1 MAKLFDL
8 KLTSFVLVALM
19 GMVPLHA
26 RGESA
31 DSIPTVDLDEF
42 VVEASNIV
50 TNNRGYRIRSIDSKL
65 KKGKSIQEILPYLPN
80 LSVREDAIQINGITA
95 NEIKIDGR
103 TVYSLSELR
112 DLSAD
117 MIESVV
123 VNYASGAGKITD
135 NVGGTIEIRLKEAPP
150 KGYYG
155 NIQGG
160 YTKPFDANSNIG
172 NVSGNI
178 SMRSGKVNLFEGI
191 STGLSDITDTYS
203 SVLYSVA
210 ESPTGVVDYDGT
222 TRYKTKSLNNN
233 LGLGYNISKS
243 HLVSLNN
250 QTYLRRRDTE
260 DTPDSRMENS
270 LFSKNNIFSNVLSVN
285 YDGKLNE
292 ATDRLLFTMDWLYHH
307 EKEEQLLKN
316 SLDEPY
322 SADRKNKSNFLKGSF
337 GYTHVF
343 PSNHLL
349 SAGISCNY
357 FDIRTDNFSDR
368 DVQTIRAF
376 TPLVYTSMEGNW
388 GTFGYYAGLNWQMN
402 TVKMV
407 SGGRITQNSVN
418 PTVQLSFPIW
428 RNNRNNLVIIYKHIL
443 DNIPYDALSDK
454 QVWMDSYNY
463 YVGNTALKA
472 PTEHYASVGVSLF
485 NNFLNLNGTYM
496 RDVNT
501 IFWQTFN
508 DPDNVNVLYTKPV
521 NISPVNIYALRA
533 EVNYRPFDCWMIKGI
548 ARVALN
554 TENFKMNG
562 ITYDTPRLR
571 QYYSIYSSLSLK
583 NDWGG
588 YLNAYIEPTYRY
600 FDNIYRWVYQIDC
613 SVYKTFLNNRL
624 QLILNV
630 TPLGRRR
637 TLERRSD
644 SHTVS
649 MKYTGPVQ
657 TAGLRVVWYF
667 SGGKKNID
675 IDIHQ
680 SSLDYQELKSN

>member
-1 MAKLFDL
+1 MCMAKLFDL
-8 KLTSFVLVALM
+8 KLIAFVLAALM
-19 GMVPLHA
+19 GMVPLYA

-31 DSIPTVDLDEF
+31 DSIPTIDLDEF

-50 TNNRGYRIRSIDSKL
+50 TNTRGYRIRSIDGKL

-80 LSVREDAIQINGITA
+80 LSLHDGALQINGIAA

-103 TVYSLSELR
+103 KVYDLSELK

-117 MIESVV
+117 IIESVE
-123 VNYASGAGKITD
+123 VNYTSGADKITN
-135 NVGGTIEIRLKEAPP
+135 NVGGTIEIHLKEVPP

-155 NIQGG
+155 NIQAVFA
-160 YTKPFDANSNIG
+160 KPFDANSNTE

-178 SMRSGKVNLFEGI
+178 SMRSGQLNLFDGI
-191 STGLSDITDTYS
+191 STGLYDIKDTYH
-203 SVLYSVA
+203 SVL
-210 ESPTGVVDYDGT
+210 ESPTDVVDYDGAS
-222 TRYKTKSLNNN
+222 RYKTKSLNNN
-233 LGLGYNISKS
+233 FGLGYNISKS

-250 QTYLRRRDTE
+250 QTFVRRRDIE

-285 YDGKLNE
+285 YDGKLNG
-292 ATDRLLFTMDWLYHH
+292 AADRLHFTMDWLYHQ
-307 EKEEQLLKN
+307 EKEEQIVKN
-316 SLDEPY
+316 PLEDSY
-322 SADRKNKSNFLKGSF
+322 SGERKNRSNFLKGSF

-343 PSNHLL
+343 HSNHKLNG
-349 SAGISCNY
+349 GISCNY
-357 FDIRTDNFSDR
+357 FDIRTDHFSGR

-376 TPLVYTSMEGNW
+376 TPLVYASMEGNV
-388 GTFGYYAGLNWQMN
+388 GSFGYYAGLNWQMN
-402 TVKMV
+402 TVKVV

-454 QVWMDSYNY
+454 KVWVDSYNY
-463 YVGNTALKA
+463 YIGNSALKA
-472 PTEHYASVGVSLF
+472 PTEHYASVGVSLLD
-485 NNFLNLNGTYM
+485 NLINLNGSYM
-496 RDVNT
+496 RDENT

-508 DPDNVNVLYTKPV
+508 DPENVNVLYTKPV
-521 NISPVNIYALRA
+521 NVSPVNIYAVRA

-548 ARVALN
+548 ARVAFN

-562 ITYDTPRLR
+562 ITYDTTRLR
-571 QYYSIYSSLSLK
+571 QFYSIYSSLSLK

-588 YLNAYIEPTYRY
+588 YVNAYVEPTFRD
-600 FDNIYRWVYQIDC
+600 FANTYRWVYQVDC
-613 SVYKTFLNNRL
+613 SIYKTFLNNRL

-637 TLERRSD
+637 TLERRLENQ
-644 SHTVS
+644 TVS

-680 SSLDYQELKSN
+680 SSLDYQELKSE